1 MIKKKLSLVT
11 LTGIPLVV
19 IEVKFGRPTTH
30 GILTYS
36 AKATKHKEI
45 YPYLRYGLVI
55 GEVKKIAKR
64 FFTHNSGFDFAV
76 AVEKPESLS
85 AVTEIIEQQLQA
97 SERLLSV
104 FQGKQ
109 VKRYATNIELT

>member
-1 MIKKKLSLVT
+1 M
-11 LTGIPLVV
+11 
-19 IEVKFGRPTTH
+19 KFGGFSTH
-30 GILTYS
+30 DVLTYS

-55 GEVKKIAKR
+55 GKKEKIDRK

-76 AVEKPESLS
+76 AIENPDNLS
-85 AVTEIIEQQLQA
+85 EVTDIAKQQLQD
-97 SERLLSV
+97 SERLLGV

-109 VKRYATNIELT
+109 VKRYVTNVELT